1 MTWTE
6 RDLPVHV
13 TFIRR
18 QPSEPTHRF
27 RKLNLGHVSNRVFAK
42 LAILLIPGICLELRE
57 EPSYLYM
64 AGCVEEHSAEADGIK
79 K

>member
-1 MTWTE
+1 
-6 RDLPVHV
+6 
-13 TFIRR
+13 
-18 QPSEPTHRF
+18 
-27 RKLNLGHVSNRVFAK
+27 VFAK